1 MARLGPPMSAA
12 YSKDI
17 SPMPAKCLVTATFS
31 PYLPGGAGCREGL
44 SQTSRREQSDMAA
57 VRLGNRK
64 FRVPGTPI
72 VRIVVGVILIIGGVF
87 GFLPMLGFWMLPLGV
102 VVLSVDLHPVRRFRR
117 RVEVWWGRRR
127 RRRRA
132 ERRAAPTR
140 QLPSSVDPK

>member
-1 MARLGPPMSAA
+1 M
-12 YSKDI
+12 
-17 SPMPAKCLVTATFS
+17 
-31 PYLPGGAGCREGL
+31 
-44 SQTSRREQSDMAA
+44 
-57 VRLGNRK
+57 
-64 FRVPGTPI
+64 
-72 VRIVVGVILIIGGVF
+72 GVILIIGGVF

>member
-1 MARLGPPMSAA
+1 
-12 YSKDI
+12 
-17 SPMPAKCLVTATFS
+17 
-31 PYLPGGAGCREGL
+31 
-44 SQTSRREQSDMAA
+44 MAA

-72 VRIVVGVILIIGGVF
+72 GRIVVGVMLIIGGVF
-87 GFLPMLGFWMLPLGV
+87 GFLPILGFWMLPLGV

-127 RRRRA
+127 RRRRT
-132 ERRAAPTR
+132 ERRAARTR